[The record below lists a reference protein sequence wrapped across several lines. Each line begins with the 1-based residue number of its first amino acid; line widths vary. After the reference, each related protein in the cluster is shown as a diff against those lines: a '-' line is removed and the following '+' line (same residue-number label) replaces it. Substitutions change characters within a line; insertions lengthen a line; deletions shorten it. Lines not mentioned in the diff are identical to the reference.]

1 MYCPCLFIKSAPPC
15 HNPLPPQPQ
24 TLEDMRRKGEEVPAD
39 PFDSNCITPGT
50 GFMDRLGHHL
60 RFFIRRKKAEDPL
73 WQAPVV
79 VFSGAHLARG
89 WSGTTCAS
97 VFNAQ
102 W

>member
-1 MYCPCLFIKSAPPC
+1 
-15 HNPLPPQPQ
+15 
-24 TLEDMRRKGEEVPAD
+24 MRHKGEEVPAD

-79 VFSGAHLARG
+79 VFSGARVIWDQGVGVEGLQVVVPFPALLHSPQEG
-89 WSGTTCAS
+89 G
-97 VFNAQ
+97 
-102 W
+102 